1 MGVSL
6 DKLHG
11 TAAYRDQNAGDNVDK
26 QWLEKLHV
34 TAIYRDTKAGY
45 TDQILFDK
53 IHVTAVYRFQGAAF
67 SIVGDELRVAGGL
80 TVGTHNVTVKATD
93 ANGKSFTKVIPI
105 TVTP

>member
-6 DKLHG
+6 DKLLSS
-11 TAAYRDQNAGDNVDK
+11 AAYRDQNAGDFLDK

-45 TDQILFDK
+45 VDQLLFDK
-53 IHVTAVYRFQGAAF
+53 IHVTAVYRYQAASF
-67 SIVGDELRVAGGL
+67 AIVGDELRVSGGL
-80 TVGTHNVTVKATD
+80 TVGTHNVTAKATD
-93 ANGKSFTKVIPI
+93 ASGKSFVKVIPI